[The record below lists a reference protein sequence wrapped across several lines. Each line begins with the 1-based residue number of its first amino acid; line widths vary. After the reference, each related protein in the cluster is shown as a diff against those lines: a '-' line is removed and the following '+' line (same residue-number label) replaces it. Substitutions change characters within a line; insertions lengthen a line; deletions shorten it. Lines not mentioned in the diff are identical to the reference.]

1 MKNIVP
7 ILLSLVFLAIFFSL
21 PIWTKSGFIVKKKKK
36 AELLAEKKSL
46 IQQNTFLDQ
55 KLNTLSKPSRIES
68 KAAELLELSW
78 GSRPFEVDLP

>member
-1 MKNIVP
+1 MKHIVP

-21 PIWTKSGFIVKKKKK
+21 PIWTQSGFIVKQKKKV
-36 AELLAEKKSL
+36 ELLAEKKSI
-46 IQQNTFLDQ
+46 IQQNTLLDQ

-68 KAAELLELSW
+68 KAAELLDLSW